1 MSYLLIHPEDLENLL
16 TMEDAVQ
23 AVDLAYGGA
32 TKFPVIAAP
41 RRRVHSPAGVRLSTF
56 PGGVPQLGIIGVTE
70 HAEVVKHEKA
80 VQHYENREHQV
91 SLLHDGETAE
101 LLAVM
106 IGSIADKLIGYTCQT
121 ALRTGATSGVGHR
134 YLARQ
139 GAQTCGMFGTG
150 AQAATQLL

>member
-56 PGGVPQLGIIGVTE
+56 PGGVPQLGIIGVDSFACCKCGLRTADSGVAE
-70 HAEVVKHEKA
+70 HVFAFVRLPHL
-80 VQHYENREHQV
+80 RE
-91 SLLHDGETAE
+91 SLEAPKESFPCSDGE
-101 LLAVM
+101 
-106 IGSIADKLIGYTCQT
+106 
-121 ALRTGATSGVGHR
+121 
-134 YLARQ
+134 
-139 GAQTCGMFGTG
+139 
-150 AQAATQLL
+150 